1 MSGIDPE
8 SRELFRAGRD
18 ALRPSL
24 GDRVRVR
31 DSLRARIEGV
41 FHLPANAPGPA
52 LTAGSGLGWL
62 SVSALATSVVVGALL
77 FTPKSPAPAP
87 SAASAPSQQLRPVEA
102 PVAPPLELPSTT
114 PAASVTPPAAPEPR
128 SSTRPRQSDRLAQEV
143 ALLSRAE
150 TELHAGR
157 FAAAL
162 QLLNMHQRSFPR
174 GLLAQERVAA
184 RIQALCGLGREKEAN
199 ADLARS
205 TPGSLHDGLTRQAC
219 GRRGSK

>member
-24 GDRVRVR
+24 GDRLRVR

-87 SAASAPSQQLRPVEA
+87 APSAASAPTTTD
-102 PVAPPLELPSTT
+102 VA
-114 PAASVTPPAAPEPR
+114 
-128 SSTRPRQSDRLAQEV
+128 
-143 ALLSRAE
+143 RAE
-150 TELHAGR
+150 TLSQPCPLPAVSAGPG
-157 FAAAL
+157 AL
-162 QLLNMHQRSFPR
+162 A
-174 GLLAQERVAA
+174 G
-184 RIQALCGLGREKEAN
+184 K
-199 ADLARS
+199 
-205 TPGSLHDGLTRQAC
+205 
-219 GRRGSK
+219 